1 MTLMAKRKIVRI
13 DRDKCNGCGLC
24 IPNCAEGA
32 LKIIDGKARLVS
44 DVYCDGLGACL
55 GHCPMDAITII
66 ERSAGDFDEEAVK
79 EHLEEISQEQIR
91 IMEEYLNKNI
101 KDLITQY
108 PQVGKILERYNI
120 GCTTCSLGSCLF
132 KDIIEIHN
140 LVPDVEVELMYE
152 IEKELFPGKEIKK
165 RAPKAKAVQAQGEI
179 KYSPPIKK
187 LVDEHVLIKRLI
199 ALIDPLCEHINKS
212 KEVDSRLV
220 LDCVD
225 FIRNYAD
232 KYHHMKEEDVL
243 FKNTGEGLD
252 IIKVMLEDHVTGRN
266 HVKQVVEGAEKR
278 NKQQIVEHIQGYK
291 ELLTQHIKKED
302 EILYPWIDRGLS
314 TADVGR
320 LYEEFN
326 QKDASLPSDFEA
338 KYQDLVAKVEGI
350 LKKGRE

>member
-1 MTLMAKRKIVRI
+1 MPLAIRRKIARI
-13 DRDKCNGCGLC
+13 DEEKCNGCGLC

-55 GHCPMDAITII
+55 GHCPQDAITII

-140 LVPDVEVELMYE
+140 LAPDGEVELIDKFKKHLPPE
-152 IEKELFPGKEIKK
+152 KEIKN

-212 KEVDSRLV
+212 KEVDSR
-220 LDCVD
+220 
-225 FIRNYAD
+225 
-232 KYHHMKEEDVL
+232 
-243 FKNTGEGLD
+243 
-252 IIKVMLEDHVTGRN
+252 
-266 HVKQVVEGAEKR
+266 
-278 NKQQIVEHIQGYK
+278 
-291 ELLTQHIKKED
+291 
-302 EILYPWIDRGLS
+302 
-314 TADVGR
+314 
-320 LYEEFN
+320 
-326 QKDASLPSDFEA
+326 
-338 KYQDLVAKVEGI
+338 
-350 LKKGRE
+350 